1 MHTLALMQEQNAREF
16 ERIKDRAAPPWE
28 PGLVPVRFAHQIDIS
43 RTDPRMYAALEKA
56 ASLSHTA
63 KAKGHIDAILS
74 DRAVAVVDAAAGG
87 SNRAVMAL
95 SLPPLCPSFLLRFF
109 SRISS
114 PQKFRLVLTGL
125 IERSPPPRG
134 GFLVG

>member
-1 MHTLALMQEQNAREF
+1 MQEQNAREF

-28 PGLVPVRFAHQIDIS
+28 PSLAPVRFAHQIDIS
-43 RTDPRMYAALEKA
+43 RTDPRMYAALEHA

-95 SLPPLCPSFLLRFF
+95 SLPPPPLCPVFLLRLVFPPLLP
-109 SRISS
+109 SNLSS
-114 PQKFRLVLTGL
+114 DVDRVDRK
-125 IERSPPPRG
+125 EPPPPGG